1 MASRE
6 KIRLVLA
13 DDHVALVEGMVA
25 VIGTFDDVEVVG
37 FVHEGKKAVHLCR
50 LVKPDVLL
58 LDIDIPGGSGME
70 VGPEVL
76 ALDPAPR
83 LIYFSGYVNPVY
95 VLQSIAMGAAGYLLK
110 DESTSVVVEAVR
122 AVHNGASY
130 YSSAARRIAAA
141 MNMAGIRRRKSDPV
155 LGDKGRRVVRL
166 ASRGLTFRQV
176 GQEMGISIGTVR
188 VHWNRALT
196 KLGLRAMPHGIG
208 PVSPDKD

>member
-70 VGPEVL
+70 VGPDVL
-76 ALDPAPR
+76 ALRPAPR

-95 VLQSIAMGAAGYLLK
+95 VLRSIAMGASGYLLK
-110 DESTSVVVEAVR
+110 DESTAQVVEAVR
-122 AVHNGASY
+122 AVFNGACY
-130 YSSAARRIAAA
+130 YSKAARRIAAA
-141 MNMAGIRRRKSDPV
+141 MNVGGIKRRRSDPV
-155 LGDKGRRVVRL
+155 LADKERRVVRL
-166 ASRGLTFRQV
+166 ASRGLLFREV
-176 GQEMGISIGTVR
+176 GQEMGIAPNTVR
-188 VHWNRALT
+188 VYWNRALK
-196 KLGLRAMPHGIG
+196 KLGLKAMPHGLG
-208 PVSPDKD
+208 PVTPEE